1 MRIVQHNVSD
11 AAQLKLAVLQA
22 FSELGPVQLHC
33 WAHGRVVFFLLPLAV
48 LDILHVD
55 VKEHVRQTV
64 VNVRAMRMRTRVTR
78 VSAAWHVDGQSAGY
92 RFLLLA
98 SLQLIFFYFKI
109 RSKNKIKTTPANSRI
124 Q

>member
-64 VNVRAMRMRTRVTR
+64 VNVRARRMRTRVTR

-98 SLQLIFFYFKI
+98 SLQFIFFYFKI
-109 RSKNKIKTTPANSRI
+109 RSKNKIKTTPASSRI